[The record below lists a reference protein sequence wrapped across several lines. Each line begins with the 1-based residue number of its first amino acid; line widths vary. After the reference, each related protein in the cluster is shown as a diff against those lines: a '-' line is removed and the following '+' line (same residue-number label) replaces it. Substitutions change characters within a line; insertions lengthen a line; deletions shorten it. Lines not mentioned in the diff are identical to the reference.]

1 MITIEN
7 SCNTAVVFADSL
19 DSGAEGL
26 IRSLCVSSIAV
37 GSTIRIMP
45 DVHAGKGCAIGT
57 TMTIQDRVAPG
68 LVGVDIGCGMTA
80 LKFRAKRLELQ
91 KLDKLLRERFL
102 PDGLSERSHTGLRSR
117 RNWKICAACGI
128 SRRIKPFVPL
138 VRWAEVTTSSRWI
151 RTMMEHFG

>member
-91 KLDKLLRERFL
+91 KLDKLLRE
-102 PDGLSERSHTGLRSR
+102 
-117 RNWKICAACGI
+117 K
-128 SRRIKPFVPL
+128 VPAG
-138 VRWAEVTTSSRWI
+138 RAI
-151 RTMMEHFG
+151 RTVPHRFAEQ

>member
-7 SCNTAVVFADSL
+7 SYNTAVVFSDSL

-26 IRSLCVSSIAV
+26 IRSLCGSPIAV

-57 TMTIQDRVAPG
+57 TMTIRDRVAPG

-80 LKFRAKRLELQ
+80 MKFRAKRLELQ
-91 KLDKLLRERFL
+91 KLDKVIRDYLESVTIADLT
-102 PDGLSERSHTGLRSR
+102 DRS
-117 RNWKICAACGI
+117 
-128 SRRIKPFVPL
+128 
-138 VRWAEVTTSSRWI
+138 TSGDDYVI
-151 RTMMEHFG
+151 

>member
-1 MITIEN
+1 LITIEN

-91 KLDKLLRERFL
+91 KLDKLLRE
-102 PDGLSERSHTGLRSR
+102 
-117 RNWKICAACGI
+117 K
-128 SRRIKPFVPL
+128 VPAG
-138 VRWAEVTTSSRWI
+138 RAI
-151 RTMMEHFG
+151 RTVPHRFAEQAELEDLRCLRHIQKDKALCAIGTLGCGKST